1 LIYKLYI
8 FHNSS
13 EVIKKREDEFILL
26 SKEYERIENIA
37 NIDAIGEHNSM
48 EYLLYIYIN
57 L

>member
-48 EYLLYIYIN
+48 KYLLYIY
-57 L
+57 